1 MTGVALYWGIFL
13 RVLAR
18 MRIMQ
23 GQQHFEPSLVR
34 NFCMSATV
42 PSMAP
47 RSTAAGTPLARY
59 RADLE
64 RDDFQYD
71 PAQELA
77 VEHLQ
82 RLYDQLLT
90 SPRTE
95 PLSVTTGRG
104 LKSRVAGLFSK
115 REKEKVAAPS
125 APQGLYFWGGVGRGK
140 TYLVDTFYESLPFA
154 DKRRTHFH
162 RFMQRV
168 HNELEHYKGQ
178 KNPLT
183 LIAAKFAAEARVICF
198 DEFFVKDITDAMIL
212 ANLLEALFERD
223 VVLVATSNIVP
234 DELYKD
240 GLQRARFLPAIELL
254 KRHCQVVNVDS
265 GVDYRLRALKRAE
278 IFHAPLDAA
287 AERELE
293 RSFSEIAGH
302 GGESDVPLEIN
313 HRVLQARRLHDDVV
327 WFEFR
332 ELCDGPRSQND
343 YIELAREF
351 QTVLVSNVTRMGGA
365 KEDQARRFINMV
377 DEFYDRGVKLL
388 MSAEVSAER
397 LYANGRLAFEFQRTL
412 SRLQEM
418 QSHEYLALP
427 HKP

>member
-1 MTGVALYWGIFL
+1 M
-13 RVLAR
+13 
-18 MRIMQ
+18 
-23 GQQHFEPSLVR
+23 
-34 NFCMSATV
+34 CATV
-42 PSMAP
+42 TSAGSPSA
-47 RSTAAGTPLARY
+47 AAGTPLARY

-64 RDDFQYD
+64 RDDFHYD
-71 PAQELA
+71 PAQEQA

-82 RLYDQLLT
+82 RLYDRLVA
-90 SPRTE
+90 SPRAE
-95 PLSVTTGRG
+95 SRAVTTGRG
-104 LKSRVAGLFSK
+104 LKSRVAGLFGK
-115 REKEKVAAPS
+115 RGKEEEEPVLPAI
-125 APQGLYFWGGVGRGK
+125 QGLYFWGGVGRGK
-140 TYLVDTFYESLPFA
+140 TYLVDTFHESLPFP
-154 DKRRTHFH
+154 DKMRTHFH

-168 HNELEHYKGQ
+168 HNELEHYKGE
-178 KNPLT
+178 KNPLR
-183 LIAAKFAAEARVICF
+183 LIAGKFAAEARVICF

-212 ANLLEALFERD
+212 ATLLEALFERG

-240 GLQRARFLPAIELL
+240 GLQRARFLPAIDLI
-254 KRHCQVVNVDS
+254 KRHCRVVNVDS
-265 GVDYRLRALKRAE
+265 GIDYRLRALERAE

-287 AERELE
+287 AEREMA
-293 RSFSEIAGH
+293 RSFHEIARH
-302 GGESDVPLEIN
+302 DGEADVSIEIN
-313 HRVLQARRLHDDVV
+313 HRVLRARRLHDDVV

-351 QTVLVSNVTRMGGA
+351 HTVLVSNVTRMGA
-365 KEDQARRFINMV
+365 ATDDQARRFINMV

-388 MSAEVSAER
+388 MSAEEPAAS
-397 LYANGRLAFEFQRTL
+397 LYAGGRLEFEFQRTL